1 MKLSLDKFLENKI
14 ALYVVAFI
22 SGTSLLNLVL
32 TKKVNAVIFFIAV
45 GYLTSF
51 FNKNMIVI
59 MLVALLS
66 TNMLIHSRLTILR
79 EGMGEGDEGDEGEE
93 DEVEDFTNNNK
104 KKGGKK
110 GEKKKTKEG
119 LSKIKPAVIADEE
132 TEEDELKNDINYAST
147 IEAAYNNL
155 DGILSSDALKNMTT
169 DTQKLVDQQK
179 KLMEN
184 VKQVQPMMENVL
196 SMVKDSGIDSSKMLS
211 MFNQM
216 SGKQGNDSN

>member
-14 ALYVVAFI
+14 VLYVVAFI

-79 EGMGEGDEGDEGEE
+79 EGMEGGD
-93 DEVEDFTNNNK
+93 DDNNNSENNSEGFSK
-104 KKGGKK
+104 NNNEKK
-110 GEKKKTKEG
+110 GEKKKNKEG

-196 SMVKDSGIDSSKMLS
+196 SMVKESGIDSSKMLS

>member
-1 MKLSLDKFLENKI
+1 MKLSLDKFLQNKI
-14 ALYVVAFI
+14 VLYVVAFI

-66 TNMLIHSRLTILR
+66 TNVLIHSRLTILR
-79 EGMGEGDEGDEGEE
+79 EGMDKDDDDEDDNDESEGFSQKKG
-93 DEVEDFTNNNK
+93 K
-104 KKGGKK
+104 KKKK
-110 GEKKKTKEG
+110 NKEG

-132 TEEDELKNDINYAST
+132 TEEDELKNEINYAST

-169 DTQKLVDQQK
+169 DTQKLVSQQK

-196 SMVKDSGIDSSKMLS
+196 SMMKDNGIDSSKMLS

-216 SGKQGNDSN
+216 TNKQTDNSN

>member
-1 MKLSLDKFLENKI
+1 MKLSLDKFLQNKLV
-14 ALYVVAFI
+14 LYVVAFI

-79 EGMGEGDEGDEGEE
+79 EGMDDGDKG
-93 DEVEDFTNNNK
+93 K
-104 KKGGKK
+104 KKKN
-110 GEKKKTKEG
+110 KEG

-132 TEEDELKNDINYAST
+132 TEEDELKNEINYAST

-169 DTQKLVDQQK
+169 DTQKLVSQQK

-196 SMVKDSGIDSSKMLS
+196 SMMKDNGIDSSKILS

-216 SGKQGNDSN
+216 TNKQTDSSN

>member
-1 MKLSLDKFLENKI
+1 MKLSLDKFLENKMV
-14 ALYVVAFI
+14 LYVVAFI

-59 MLVALLS
+59 MLVALIS
-66 TNMLIHSRLTILR
+66 TNLLIHSRLTILR
-79 EGMGEGDEGDEGEE
+79 EGMDGGDDGGGD
-93 DEVEDFTNNNK
+93 DTITN
-104 KKGGKK
+104 
-110 GEKKKTKEG
+110 EG

-169 DTQKLVDQQK
+169 DTQKLVSQQK

-196 SMVKDSGIDSSKMLS
+196 SMVKDSGIDSSKMLT
-211 MFNQM
+211 MFNKM
-216 SGKQGNDSN
+216 TGKQGKDTN

>member
-14 ALYVVAFI
+14 VLYVVAFI

-79 EGMGEGDEGDEGEE
+79 EGMEGSDDDKNSDDEAAEG
-93 DEVEDFTNNNK
+93 FSKK

-110 GEKKKTKEG
+110 KNKEG

-196 SMVKDSGIDSSKMLS
+196 SMVKESGIDSSKMLS

>member
-1 MKLSLDKFLENKI
+1 MKLSLDKFLENKMV
-14 ALYVVAFI
+14 LYVVAFI

-59 MLVALLS
+59 MLVALIS
-66 TNMLIHSRLTILR
+66 TNILIHSRLTILR
-79 EGMGEGDEGDEGEE
+79 EGMDEGGGDDEG
-93 DEVEDFTNNNK
+93 FSNKNKQTNK
-104 KKGGKK
+104 KNKS
-110 GEKKKTKEG
+110 KEG

-169 DTQKLVDQQK
+169 DTQKLVSQQK

-216 SGKQGNDSN
+216 TGKQGKDTN

>member
-14 ALYVVAFI
+14 VLYVVAFI

-79 EGMGEGDEGDEGEE
+79 EGMEGGDDDGKDEDKI
-93 DEVEDFTNNNK
+93 VEDFSKKNKKNNK
-104 KKGGKK
+104 KKG
-110 GEKKKTKEG
+110 EKKTKEG
-119 LSKIKPAVIADEE
+119 LSKIKPAVVADEE

-196 SMVKDSGIDSSKMLS
+196 SMVKESGIDSSKMLS

>member
-1 MKLSLDKFLENKI
+1 MKLSLDKFLENKMV
-14 ALYVVAFI
+14 LYVVAFI

-59 MLVALLS
+59 MLVALIS
-66 TNMLIHSRLTILR
+66 TNILIHSRLTILR
-79 EGMGEGDEGDEGEE
+79 EGMDDGGDEGGGGDEG
-93 DEVEDFTNNNK
+93 FSNKNKQTNK
-104 KKGGKK
+104 KKKS
-110 GEKKKTKEG
+110 KEG

-169 DTQKLVDQQK
+169 DTQKLVSQQK

-196 SMVKDSGIDSSKMLS
+196 SMVKDSGIDSSKMLT

-216 SGKQGNDSN
+216 TGKQGKDTN

>member
-14 ALYVVAFI
+14 VLYVAAFI

-79 EGMGEGDEGDEGEE
+79 EGLDAKDDNEGDE
-93 DEVEDFTNNNK
+93 DEVEEFTNNNK
-104 KKGGKK
+104 KNGGKKGGKK
-110 GEKKKTKEG
+110 KNKEG

-216 SGKQGNDSN
+216 SGKQGNDSK

>member
-14 ALYVVAFI
+14 VLYVVAFI

-32 TKKVNAVIFFIAV
+32 TKKLNAVIFFIAV

-66 TNMLIHSRLTILR
+66 TNMLIHSRLTVLR
-79 EGMGEGDEGDEGEE
+79 EGMDDAADKKSGGGKS
-93 DEVEDFTNNNK
+93 K
-104 KKGGKK
+104 KKKN
-110 GEKKKTKEG
+110 KEG
-119 LSKIKPAVIADEE
+119 LSKIKPAVLADEE
-132 TEEDELKNDINYAST
+132 TEEDELKNEINYAST

-196 SMVKDSGIDSSKMLS
+196 SMVKDSGIDSNKMLS

-216 SGKQGNDSN
+216 SNKQGNDSSN

>member
-1 MKLSLDKFLENKI
+1 MKLSLDKFLQNKI
-14 ALYVVAFI
+14 VLYVVAFI

-79 EGMGEGDEGDEGEE
+79 EGMDKDDEADEADKADDESEG
-93 DEVEDFTNNNK
+93 FSQ
-104 KKGGKK
+104 KKGKK
-110 GEKKKTKEG
+110 KKKTKEG

-132 TEEDELKNDINYAST
+132 TEEDELKNEINYAST

-169 DTQKLVDQQK
+169 DTQKLVSQQK

-196 SMVKDSGIDSSKMLS
+196 SMMKDNGIDSSKMLS

-216 SGKQGNDSN
+216 TNKQTDNSN

>member
-1 MKLSLDKFLENKI
+1 MKLSLDKFLQNKI
-14 ALYVVAFI
+14 VLYVVAFI

-66 TNMLIHSRLTILR
+66 TNVLIHSRLTILR
-79 EGMGEGDEGDEGEE
+79 EGMDKDDDDDEDDDESEGFSQKKG
-93 DEVEDFTNNNK
+93 K
-104 KKGGKK
+104 KKKK
-110 GEKKKTKEG
+110 NKEG

-132 TEEDELKNDINYAST
+132 TEEDELKNEINYAST

-169 DTQKLVDQQK
+169 DTQKLVSQQK

-196 SMVKDSGIDSSKMLS
+196 SMMKDNGIDSSKMLS

-216 SGKQGNDSN
+216 TNKQTDNSN

>member
-14 ALYVVAFI
+14 VLYVVAFI

-79 EGMGEGDEGDEGEE
+79 EGMEGGDDNE
-93 DEVEDFTNNNK
+93 DKTVEDFSKKNK
-104 KKGGKK
+104 KNNEKK
-110 GEKKKTKEG
+110 DEKKTKEG
-119 LSKIKPAVIADEE
+119 LSKIKPAVVADEE

>member
-14 ALYVVAFI
+14 VLYVVAFI

-79 EGMGEGDEGDEGEE
+79 EGMEGGDEDGVEE
-93 DEVEDFTNNNK
+93 FTNNNK
-104 KKGGKK
+104 KNGGKK
-110 GEKKKTKEG
+110 DGKKDDAKTKEG

-155 DGILSSDALKNMTT
+155 DGILSSAALKNMTT

>member
-14 ALYVVAFI
+14 VLYVVAFI

-79 EGMGEGDEGDEGEE
+79 EGMEGSDDDKNSDDEAAEG
-93 DEVEDFTNNNK
+93 FSKK

-110 GEKKKTKEG
+110 KGGKKK
-119 LSKIKPAVIADEE
+119 
-132 TEEDELKNDINYAST
+132 
-147 IEAAYNNL
+147 
-155 DGILSSDALKNMTT
+155 
-169 DTQKLVDQQK
+169 K
-179 KLMEN
+179 K
-184 VKQVQPMMENVL
+184 K
-196 SMVKDSGIDSSKMLS
+196 KK
-211 MFNQM
+211 
-216 SGKQGNDSN
+216 